1 MTVLRSIL
9 PEGKRWFPKNKAP
22 PEPASPNGAVTPLRI
37 ASREAANLS
46 VARSPW
52 ADEGKPHERVA
63 A

>member
-1 MTVLRSIL
+1 MTVLRSTL
-9 PEGKRWFPKNKAP
+9 PEGKRWFPKK
-22 PEPASPNGAVTPLRI
+22 SPTRTGKSERGSNPTRI